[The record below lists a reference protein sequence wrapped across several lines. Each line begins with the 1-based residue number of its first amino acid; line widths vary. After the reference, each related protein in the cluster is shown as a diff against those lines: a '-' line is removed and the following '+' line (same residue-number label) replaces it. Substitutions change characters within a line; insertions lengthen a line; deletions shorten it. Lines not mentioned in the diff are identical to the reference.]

1 VACLNK
7 QGSRVAACNDEA
19 RGVWRGVWRQTYY
32 RKEDELIL
40 YKHVE
45 GVLLQN
51 EAAFVVHVRQLVHQ
65 TLRYLVKIA
74 RRWSKGHDW
83 ARDES

>member
-1 VACLNK
+1 VCLNK
-7 QGSRVAACNDEA
+7 QGWRVAECNDEA

-32 RKEDELIL
+32 RDEDELIL

-74 RRWSKGHDW
+74 RRWNKGHDW

>member
-1 VACLNK
+1 
-7 QGSRVAACNDEA
+7 
-19 RGVWRGVWRQTYY
+19 
-32 RKEDELIL
+32 
-40 YKHVE
+40 
-45 GVLLQN
+45 
-51 EAAFVVHVRQLVHQ
+51 VRQLVHQ